1 MSKGLLVVISAP
13 SGGGKGTI
21 LQELFRTGDSLR
33 YSVSATTRA
42 HRPGEIDGEHYYF
55 VSREAFEEMLE
66 NGKMLEHT
74 EYLGNYYGTP
84 REPVEHWTAQGYDV
98 VLEIEVDGGG
108 QIKKLMPECV
118 SIFILPPSMQV
129 LSQRLHGRGTE
140 DEATVQ
146 RRLEAAK
153 GEIPHAKDYDYIVIN
168 DRLEDAVAEIRAI
181 LKAEKLRYSR
191 NTDCIERV
199 LNDAQAI

>member
-42 HRPGEIDGEHYYF
+42 PRPGEIDGEHYYF